1 MKISIIIPAY
11 NCQDCLERS
20 VRSVCAQT
28 HSDLELIIVDDGSAD
43 STGEIADALA
53 LTDPRIRVLHQSNGG
68 TSRARNA
75 GIRTAKCEYIG
86 FVDADDDIEPDMY
99 ERLLGFI
106 LEKGLKCAQICRD
119 ERAADGKPLP
129 MVVTP
134 PEKPKIIDS
143 KDFLKEL
150 LLHRG
155 DCSMCT
161 KLTHRSL
168 FETGRSPDGEL
179 TEDFRIFVGFLENMD
194 GVGSLPE
201 TGYHV
206 NYREGSNTRTDTYTF
221 SRVFKDIVVNA
232 DRAEELVARKYP
244 ELSVYA
250 RRFAL
255 VQRLDYMMHI
265 PVPQMDRGDS
275 FYTGVVGYLRRHRAD
290 IRSNPYLS
298 DDQRNKLRI
307 MSVAPRLA
315 RTVHSMIKSVS
326 RGRS

>member
-75 GIRTAKCEYIG
+75 GIRTAKGEYIG

-150 LLHRG
+150 RTFHFDQTSRTNPQNHSEKRPQNHQNSGRVGKADFYHILQKPNTCKFRPRQ
-155 DCSMCT
+155 
-161 KLTHRSL
+161 KKAQSL
-168 FETGRSPDGEL
+168 
-179 TEDFRIFVGFLENMD
+179 
-194 GVGSLPE
+194 
-201 TGYHV
+201 
-206 NYREGSNTRTDTYTF
+206 
-221 SRVFKDIVVNA
+221 
-232 DRAEELVARKYP
+232 
-244 ELSVYA
+244 
-250 RRFAL
+250 
-255 VQRLDYMMHI
+255 
-265 PVPQMDRGDS
+265 
-275 FYTGVVGYLRRHRAD
+275 
-290 IRSNPYLS
+290 
-298 DDQRNKLRI
+298 
-307 MSVAPRLA
+307 
-315 RTVHSMIKSVS
+315 
-326 RGRS
+326 